1 MVIIICNHVID
12 KWVREKVVNGVDLSI
27 TLLGHLFFLVLT
39 RPSAANKNFP
49 FHVRTSQ
56 VRALEHSSTG
66 VVGNN
71 TLDAFSTHRYAPD
84 LTEPHTHAAPDLFL
98 VSGAVEM
105 VRRGRR
111 GKESRGNQGTKGEG
125 KINWLVFLNTS

>member
-1 MVIIICNHVID
+1 MYNHF
-12 KWVREKVVNGVDLSI
+12 
-27 TLLGHLFFLVLT
+27 LLFLFVLQLLT

-56 VRALEHSSTG
+56 VRALEQSTTG

-71 TLDAFSTHRYAPD
+71 TIDAFSSNRYAPD
-84 LTEPHTHAAPDLFL
+84 LTEQRTHAAPDLFL

-105 VRRGRR
+105 VRQGR
-111 GKESRGNQGTKGEG
+111 
-125 KINWLVFLNTS
+125 